1 MSLAL
6 PRFAI
11 YLIVSLAALLA
22 GTAAEAK
29 RLALIIG
36 NGAYQHVPRLANPAN
51 DAIDMSAALKK
62 LGFEI
67 IEGRDLD
74 EAAMRRAVKQ
84 FAETL
89 TGAKIGL
96 FFYAGHG
103 LQVDGQNYLVP
114 IDAKLET
121 AAGLDFELIRLD
133 VVQRAMERETRT
145 NVIFLDACRDNPL
158 TRNLARVMGTR
169 SVKEV
174 GRGLAAVELGVGT
187 LISFSTQPG
196 NFALDGDGRNSPYA
210 AALAKHLSNPTEDL
224 STLLISVRN
233 DVMAATNDRQI
244 PWEHSALRSKFYF
257 GAVPESKPA
266 GPTLEQQREFWQSIR
281 GNADPAVLAT
291 YLERNPNGP
300 FAALARALIEEHEH
314 KLRAEAAVREEERL
328 RKEEAAAAAEVKRL
342 QDEERRARQAAL
354 EIEQKRAEETKR
366 FEAARTEALK
376 EAALEEQRKLEAERE
391 IAEAKRLQA
400 ERERTLALNKALEDA
415 RLAREAAEAG
425 RRERAAALRAEE
437 KAKESTRKEKA
448 AAKVVE
454 QRPAAKAKPAMC
466 RQGNFVLPC
475 ERAKDGWATRLD

>member
-29 RLALIIG
+29 QLALIIG

-133 VVQRAMERETRT
+133 VIQRAMERETRT

-174 GRGLAAVELGVGT
+174 GRGLAAVESGVGT

-244 PWEHSALRSKFYF
+244 PWEHSALTIEVLLRCRS
-257 GAVPESKPA
+257 GE
-266 GPTLEQQREFWQSIR
+266 
-281 GNADPAVLAT
+281 
-291 YLERNPNGP
+291 
-300 FAALARALIEEHEH
+300 
-314 KLRAEAAVREEERL
+314 
-328 RKEEAAAAAEVKRL
+328 
-342 QDEERRARQAAL
+342 
-354 EIEQKRAEETKR
+354 
-366 FEAARTEALK
+366 
-376 EAALEEQRKLEAERE
+376 
-391 IAEAKRLQA
+391 
-400 ERERTLALNKALEDA
+400 
-415 RLAREAAEAG
+415 
-425 RRERAAALRAEE
+425 
-437 KAKESTRKEKA
+437 
-448 AAKVVE
+448 
-454 QRPAAKAKPAMC
+454 
-466 RQGNFVLPC
+466 
-475 ERAKDGWATRLD
+475 